1 MSSVKIKKAKIKD
14 ELFLEVEY
22 TEDMP
27 GHTKKD
33 TKLSCTIPV
42 HNDLKNSFKK
52 LHTHLAILCDEVKE
66 PKKNQFDTSEF
77 DGFTVKGFSIGGS
90 DDNEGV
96 TISGFKEGKYGTVN
110 LNTPFKKWSDD
121 EYPFISELSL
131 YMTDA
136 IEEVE
141 QYLFNGKRAPEA
153 QLELQFEEEENDN
166 HENYVTNA

>member
-1 MSSVKIKKAKIKD
+1 MSTVKIKKAKIKD

-42 HNDLKNSFKK
+42 HVDLKESFKK
-52 LHTHLAILCDEVKE
+52 LHTHLAILCDEAKE
-66 PKKNQFDTSEF
+66 PKKKDFDTSEF
-77 DGFTVKGFSIGGS
+77 FGFNVRGFSIGGS

-110 LNTPFKKWSDD
+110 LNTPFKKWSDE

-131 YMTDA
+131 SMTDA

-153 QLELQFEEEENDN
+153 QLELEFPEEDN
-166 HENYVTNA
+166 SENYVTNA